1 MFGPGFLIF
10 FLLVLALNIVL
21 ASSLETRTQQTRV
34 RIPYSPTFLQQV
46 QAGNVRSISSK
57 GTTVQGTFRTAV
69 RYPANSTAEPS
80 TLFAT
85 ELPEFADNKALLA
98 LLVSKGVVINA
109 TSPATRTSVFVTLL
123 LTFGP
128 ALLIVGLF
136 VWLMRRAGG
145 GIGGG
150 IGAFGRSRA
159 ERVEPSEQHVNFED
173 VAGIDEA
180 KQELTELVDFLKDPD
195 KYRRLG
201 GRIPRGVLLTGPQG
215 TGKTLLARALA
226 GEAQVPFFSISA
238 SEFVE
243 LFVGVGASRVRDLFQ
258 QAKEAAPAII
268 FIDELDAIGRS
279 RAGAIGG
286 FGGGHDEREQTLN
299 QILTEMDGFDP
310 SVGVIVIP
318 ATNAPRCSTRRCCV
332 PAAST
337 DGSPCSP
344 RTPRGGARSWRST
357 PAPCRWLRM
366 WTSIASPRP
375 RPGWLGPISPTS
387 SMKLH

>member
-1 MFGPGFLIF
+1 M
-10 FLLVLALNIVL
+10 
-21 ASSLETRTQQTRV
+21 
-34 RIPYSPTFLQQV
+34 
-46 QAGNVRSISSK
+46 
-57 GTTVQGTFRTAV
+57 
-69 RYPANSTAEPS
+69 
-80 TLFAT
+80 
-85 ELPEFADNKALLA
+85 
-98 LLVSKGVVINA
+98 
-109 TSPATRTSVFVTLL
+109 
-123 LTFGP
+123 
-128 ALLIVGLF
+128 
-136 VWLMRRAGG
+136 
-145 GIGGG
+145 
-150 IGAFGRSRA
+150 
-159 ERVEPSEQHVNFED
+159 NFED

-201 GRIPRGVLLTGPQG
+201 GRIPRGVLLTGPPG

-310 SVGVIVIP
+310 SVGVIVIS

-366 WTSIASPRP
+366 WTSIASPPP
-375 RPGWLGPISPTS
+375 RPGWSGPISPTS
-387 SMKLH
+387 STKLH

>member
-46 QAGNVRSISSK
+46 QTGNVRSISSK

-159 ERVEPSEQHVNFED
+159 
-173 VAGIDEA
+173 A
-180 KQELTELVDFLKDPD
+180 
-195 KYRRLG
+195 
-201 GRIPRGVLLTGPQG
+201 
-215 TGKTLLARALA
+215 
-226 GEAQVPFFSISA
+226 
-238 SEFVE
+238 
-243 LFVGVGASRVRDLFQ
+243 
-258 QAKEAAPAII
+258 
-268 FIDELDAIGRS
+268 
-279 RAGAIGG
+279 
-286 FGGGHDEREQTLN
+286 
-299 QILTEMDGFDP
+299 
-310 SVGVIVIP
+310 
-318 ATNAPRCSTRRCCV
+318 
-332 PAAST
+332 
-337 DGSPCSP
+337 
-344 RTPRGGARSWRST
+344 GGA
-357 PAPCRWLRM
+357 LR
-366 WTSIASPRP
+366 AAREL
-375 RPGWLGPISPTS
+375 RGRRRDR
-387 SMKLH
+387 